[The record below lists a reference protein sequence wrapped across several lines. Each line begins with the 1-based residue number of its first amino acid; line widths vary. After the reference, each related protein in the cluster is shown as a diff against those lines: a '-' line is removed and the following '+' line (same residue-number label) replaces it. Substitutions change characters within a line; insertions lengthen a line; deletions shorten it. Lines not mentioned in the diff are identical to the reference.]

1 MVAAT
6 PSARPKTSAAA
17 STKRCQRWLKSGTR
31 RRLLRCCAGGVVL
44 TRLGLVEAL
53 QHDHR
58 DLTVR
63 LLPVVPEAGVDVG
76 VLLVEALVVL
86 AVDHLGPRLELLA
99 SGLDRHDRVGCEVVV
114 PGGVRGG
121 A

>member
-31 RRLLRCCAGGVVL
+31 RRLLRCSSGGVVL
-44 TRLGLVEAL
+44 TRLGFLEPL

-58 DLTVR
+58 DLAIR
-63 LLPVVPEAGVDVG
+63 LLSVVPEARVDVG

-86 AVDHLGPRLELLA
+86 TVDHPGPGLEPLPSRL
-99 SGLDRHDRVGCEVVV
+99 
-114 PGGVRGG
+114 
-121 A
+121 